1 MLTRL
6 LPDCSRARWSTVRM
20 RTAVITQ
27 KAMSVITAAA
37 DMSADT
43 AMMPATSAT
52 AITTEM
58 YGAALPQGGFVLLLG
73 T

>member
-1 MLTRL
+1 
-6 LPDCSRARWSTVRM
+6 M

-27 KAMSVITAAA
+27 KVMSVIMAAA

-43 AMMPATSAT
+43 AMMPATSVT
-52 AITTEM
+52 AITTELH
-58 YGAALPQGGFVLLLG
+58 GAALPQGGFVLLLG